1 MTTGPTLHLVHKA
14 VNRPL
19 LIFQVERRMLGGVF
33 VLFFAV
39 MFLTRSF
46 PISLLVGGS
55 LYVAARRI
63 TAREPQWLLIRAR
76 ALGRPQR
83 FDAGAGKHRR
93 FDVEIRS

>member
-1 MTTGPTLHLVHKA
+1 MTTHPTLHVVHKA

-19 LIFQVERRMLGGVF
+19 TVFQVERRLLAGVF
-33 VLFFAV
+33 VVFFAV

-46 PISLLVGGS
+46 PISLLMGGG
-55 LYVAARRI
+55 LYVAARRL
-63 TAREPQWLLIRAR
+63 TTREPQWMLIRLK

-93 FDVEIRS
+93 FDVEIR